1 VKAAQVGAALNA
13 SVAELK
19 REFGRRLVEKLKAAT
34 PVDTGYARSR
44 WVVAEL
50 GPQIDV
56 LNDAPYIMRL
66 NDGWSGQ
73 AAAGF
78 IERCID
84 EVVAEMQIVITR
96 PTRILIAEGELFE
109 YHPAGAAA

>member
-1 VKAAQVGAALNA
+1 MKAAEVGKQLAE
-13 SVAELK
+13 SVRQLK
-19 REFGRRLVEKLKAAT
+19 QEFGRRLVEKLRAAT

-50 GPQIDV
+50 GDQIDV

-66 NDGWSGQ
+66 NDGWSKQ
-73 AAAGF
+73 QAAGF

-84 EVVAEMQIVITR
+84 ETIAEMQIVITR

-109 YHPAGAAA
+109 YHP